1 MATNDR
7 GTDRVIE
14 LYKLQWSHYV
24 EKVRWALDFKQLQ
37 WRGIEVVA
45 FTKQEMQRFDC
56 KKLVPLI
63 HDTATG
69 VAISDS
75 SPIIRYLEETYP
87 EPALLPRDPDER
99 AAVWQWM
106 LTLDSTLG
114 LHARRL
120 AYTQV
125 IMECQQALTTLF
137 LPNVLGGAFTRPG
150 LRALAAPFLGAMLVR
165 RFHFDRNRQDRV
177 YEQLEAQLLPIAA
190 RLERDGFLVGGRF
203 TASDLTLASLLRPLR
218 VVPHFRDHPRLQ
230 SLFAWQE
237 RLFRAHGRDATFA
250 YEDQIR
256 AHRERCGTMRSRVS
270 WLRPDAL
277 EAAAPTATETLQV
290 ARNDQ
295 HHVDSWSLPLGLPGY
310 LKLRWFSGV
319 GRVRYAPVAVR

>member
-1 MATNDR
+1 MID
-7 GTDRVIE
+7 
-14 LYKLQWSHYV
+14 LYKLHWSHYV
-24 EKVRWALDFKQLQ
+24 EKVRWALDFKRLA

-56 KKLVPLI
+56 SKTVPLI
-63 HDTATG
+63 HDNATG
-69 VAISDS
+69 VAMSDS

-87 EPALLPRDPDER
+87 EPTLLSADPDER

-114 LHARRL
+114 LNTRRL
-120 AYTQV
+120 AYSQI
-125 IMECQQALTTLF
+125 IMECPQALPTLF
-137 LPNVLGGAFTRPG
+137 LPNVLGGVFARPG
-150 LRALAAPFLGAMLVR
+150 LRVLAAPILGAMLVR
-165 RFHFDRNRQDRV
+165 RFRFDRNRIDRV
-177 YEQLEAQLLPIAA
+177 YEQLETQLLPIAA

-203 TASDLTLASLLRPLR
+203 TAADLTLASLLRPLR

-230 SLFAWQE
+230 SLFAWQAQ
-237 RLFRAHGRDATFA
+237 LFDAHGREATFA
-250 YEDQIR
+250 YEDIIR
-256 AHRERCGTMRSRVS
+256 VQRERCGTMRGRVG
-270 WLRPDAL
+270 WLTPDAL
-277 EAAAPTATETLQV
+277 EAAAPTASETLQV

-319 GRVRYAPVAVR
+319 GRVRYAPAALHGVG